1 MNKHRREINTEL
13 FHSLKSNKDKLK
25 FLLEFARIAP
35 SSHNTQPWLF
45 EVTNSSITISP
56 NLSRKLPIGDPNN
69 RQLFLSLGAV
79 VANIL
84 LAADGYGLTV
94 SRSDN
99 LSKSHYSIHLKFLF
113 PEKKDTSNNKLLD
126 SIIERH
132 TNRSKFTKE
141 LPPAEFLEKINDISS
156 SLSVDARIIT
166 DESVKSQMVQIFG
179 ESVEA
184 SLSDKNFVS
193 ELSQW
198 IKSSLSKHK
207 DGMPGYSIGIPWLFS
222 FIMPSLIKTGK
233 IGGLIRKADEQV
245 WTASPLFVVLSSK
258 DDLSSW
264 VKVGEVFERL
274 AVAAQGY
281 GVSTG
286 IHAAPIEYGDFYKQ
300 FQKVLNIQ
308 NRPLMFLRFG
318 YATKKIKLS
327 PRLLLE
333 SLIKK

>member
-1 MNKHRREINTEL
+1 LDT
-13 FHSLKSNKDKLK
+13 
-25 FLLEFARIAP
+25 
-35 SSHNTQPWLF
+35 
-45 EVTNSSITISP
+45 
-56 NLSRKLPIGDPNN
+56 
-69 RQLFLSLGAV
+69 V
-79 VANIL
+79 VSNIL

-99 LSKSHYSIHLKFLF
+99 LSKGHYSIHLKFLF

-233 IGGLIRKADEQV
+233 IGGLLRKADEQV

-274 AVAAQGY
+274 AVAAQGVNFPWQNPSFNDAIIDENWNIIVNMRKLLVESGLEY
-281 GVSTG
+281 HIDLTNEATP
-286 IHAAPIEYGDFYKQ
+286 AANQPETYRAHIFC
-300 FQKVLNIQ
+300 V
-308 NRPLMFLRFG
+308 
-318 YATKKIKLS
+318 
-327 PRLLLE
+327 
-333 SLIKK
+333 